1 MMTNKTIRSNRS
13 TMKRRLIL
21 DAAAKVFSQHGFAD
35 VRLSDIAAVAGT
47 QAGSLYYH
55 FKSREELVDQV
66 LIEGVNGIFS
76 DVVARIEALGP
87 NADPCAKLACGI
99 RAHLETMLELNDYS
113 SAHMRI
119 VNQVPRAIRA
129 GHLKRQRAYMQY
141 WRELFAEVA
150 NAKLIRV
157 GLDVSVARMMLLG
170 MLNWTIEWY
179 RPDRL
184 NATEIAQQTVDLLL
198 HGLLETNPSARD
210 TKKSPSPRRPS
221 KNPRKLAEMSSER
234 R

>member
-1 MMTNKTIRSNRS
+1 MIAKANRSNRS
-13 TMKRRLIL
+13 TIKRRLIL
-21 DAAAKVFSQHGFAD
+21 DAAAKVFGEHGFAD
-35 VRLSDIAAVAGT
+35 VRLSDIAAAAGT
-47 QAGSLYYH
+47 HAGSLYYH

-76 DVVARIEALGP
+76 EVVARIEALGP
-87 NADPCAKLACGI
+87 NADPCDKLACGI

-113 SAHMRI
+113 SAHVRI

-141 WRELFAEVA
+141 WRGLFTEAD

-157 GLDVSVARMMLLG
+157 GLDVSVARMLLHG

-179 RPDRL
+179 RSDGL
-184 NATEIAQQTVDLLL
+184 NATELAQQTVDLLL
-198 HGLLETNPSARD
+198 HGLLAKNPDVHKAQ
-210 TKKSPSPRRPS
+210 KSPTLKGEAKRPRIPAGRSS
-221 KNPRKLAEMSSER
+221 KR